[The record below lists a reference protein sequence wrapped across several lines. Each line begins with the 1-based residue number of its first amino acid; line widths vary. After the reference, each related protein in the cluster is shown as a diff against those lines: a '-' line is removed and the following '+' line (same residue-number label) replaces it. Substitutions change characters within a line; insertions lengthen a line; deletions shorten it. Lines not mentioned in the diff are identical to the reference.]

1 MDFNY
6 IDKNAYLEDFK
17 RLMKTVIT
25 TSSKLI
31 KSIKE
36 KTGEEKQAD
45 LFYFAY
51 VPLYDLMNYY
61 PFIKRF
67 LSKDFTTVFSEF
79 VKEVELLFSG
89 LHLKNDLAEKT
100 EFLKKIEDAGNKKSF
115 YSMVESAYDTF
126 PEHVK
131 MIEEIQLNK

>member
-6 IDKNAYLEDFK
+6 IDKNAYLDNFK
-17 RLMKTVIT
+17 RLTKTVIT

-31 KSIKE
+31 KGIKE
-36 KTGEEKQAD
+36 ETGEEKQAD

-51 VPLYDLMNYY
+51 IPLYDLMNYY
-61 PFIKRF
+61 PFMKRF
-67 LSKDFTTVFSEF
+67 LSKNFITVFGEF
-79 VKEVELLFSG
+79 IKEVELLFSG
-89 LHLKNDLAEKT
+89 LQLESDLAEKA
-100 EFLKKIEDAGNKKSF
+100 EFLKKIEEAGNKESF